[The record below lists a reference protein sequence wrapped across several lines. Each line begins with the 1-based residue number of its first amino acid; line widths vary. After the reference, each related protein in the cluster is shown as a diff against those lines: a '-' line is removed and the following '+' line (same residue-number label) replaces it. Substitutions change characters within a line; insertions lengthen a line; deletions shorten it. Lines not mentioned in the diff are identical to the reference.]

1 MLSAMTKYFP
11 VGVQWTHPEGGLFL
25 WVTLPTKLDSAEVLE
40 DALKQKV
47 AFVPGASFYPDGSG
61 ANTMRLNF
69 SYSKPPIIEEGI
81 RRLGRVLKSMLSNG
95 RNSTVPPP
103 Q

>member
-1 MLSAMTKYFP
+1 M
-11 VGVQWTHPEGGLFL
+11 
-25 WVTLPTKLDSAEVLE
+25 WVTLPTPLDSAEVLRE
-40 DALKQKV
+40 ALKEKV

-81 RRLGRVLKSMLSNG
+81 RRLGKVLKIMLTNTKPIELPVQSPK
-95 RNSTVPPP
+95 RTSP
-103 Q
+103 